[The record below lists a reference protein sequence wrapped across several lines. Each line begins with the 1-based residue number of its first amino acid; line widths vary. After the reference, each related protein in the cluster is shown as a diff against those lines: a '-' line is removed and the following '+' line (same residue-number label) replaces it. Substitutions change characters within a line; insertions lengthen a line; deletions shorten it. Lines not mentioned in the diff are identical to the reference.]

1 MTKASEAGKGSKQ
14 RPTDLDQYYSNY
26 DLIFGKK
33 DKKDK
38 KDVPEK
44 EDQVPVSENKE

>member
-33 DKKDK
+33 DKKD
-38 KDVPEK
+38 VPEK

>member
-1 MTKASEAGKGSKQ
+1 MAASEAGKGSKQ

-33 DKKDK
+33 DKKK
-38 KDVPEK
+38 VPEK
-44 EDQVPVSENKE
+44 EETVPVSENKE